1 MSVDLDAIER
11 TMRVLLRDDGRSIIF
26 RDSATDRRIEIG
38 PAVAAAPAGFLPALA
53 AAGEAVWRE
62 ATGVGFALE
71 IVRDTDA
78 LLGYRLR
85 GVGAGSFTA
94 VMLAMMEA
102 TSQIARPEAIVLS
115 DLSVVWSA
123 ANERIARVAT
133 PSSRPR
139 AGARP

>member
-1 MSVDLDAIER
+1 M
-11 TMRVLLRDDGRSIIF
+11 
-26 RDSATDRRIEIG
+26 
-38 PAVAAAPAGFLPALA
+38 
-53 AAGEAVWRE
+53 WRE
-62 ATGVGFALE
+62 ATGVGFELE

-123 ANERIARVAT
+123 ANKRIARVAT